1 MYAQLEATRDE
12 YRTLFESANEGL
24 FRISGEGVLIRAN
37 PTLARILGFDS
48 TEALLA
54 DYRDLLDR
62 VFLKKDRAQ
71 ELMSLLDETGV
82 AAGGYYEGTGGRELF
97 LPFPGSDDATLA
109 EIVHRVKV
117 LSSRQ

>member
-1 MYAQLEATRDE
+1 MRICRPRATNIA
-12 YRTLFESANEGL
+12 TLYDSANEGL

-71 ELMSLLDETGV
+71 ETDV
-82 AAGGYYEGTGGRELF
+82 ACSTKPALRSHSK
-97 LPFPGSDDATLA
+97 PKASSATA
-109 EIVHRVKV
+109 VR
-117 LSSRQ
+117 SGCR